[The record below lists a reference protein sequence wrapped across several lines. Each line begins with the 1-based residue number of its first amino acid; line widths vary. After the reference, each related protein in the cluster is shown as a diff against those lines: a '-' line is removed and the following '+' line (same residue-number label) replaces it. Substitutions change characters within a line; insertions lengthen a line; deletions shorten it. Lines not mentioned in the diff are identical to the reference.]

1 MSSSGPAQRLSV
13 AVVGVGEMGRNHARC
28 LAAMK
33 GVDLVAVV
41 DSDAARCHEVAATFE
56 CRSVISISDLPHVD
70 AAIVAAPSASHAE
83 VGCALMER
91 GVHCLIEKPLALDR
105 IQAMLLVDTA
115 DSANV
120 VLQVGHI
127 ERFNPAVRQLKKLLE
142 GELVLVTN
150 TRRMSAVSGR
160 VTDIDVVMDLM
171 VHDLDIM
178 LFLMGDDIDSIE
190 ARAVTGPS
198 GPDHVTA
205 LLSFQDDRLASLTA
219 SRITQNQIRQ
229 LEVTTKDRFF
239 TVDYPNQELLIFR
252 QGRIGVDGSDASEG
266 RYALDVDTK
275 RVFVRRTEPLVAEL
289 QHFLGVVR
297 GTHDNE
303 VDGREALRA
312 LDLVWA
318 VQGRLQGSADG
329 S

>member
-1 MSSSGPAQRLSV
+1 
-13 AVVGVGEMGRNHARC
+13 
-28 LAAMK
+28 MK
-33 GVDLVAVV
+33 GVDLIAVV
-41 DSDAARCHEVAATFE
+41 DSDATRCHEVAATFE
-56 CRSVISISDLPHVD
+56 CRPVTSISDLPHVD
-70 AAIVAAPSASHAE
+70 AAIVAVPSASHAE

-127 ERFNPAVRQLKKLLE
+127 ERFNPAVRQLKELLE
-142 GELVLVTN
+142 GESVLVTN
-150 TRRMSAVSGR
+150 ARRMSAASGR

-178 LFLMGDDIDSIE
+178 LFLMGDS
-190 ARAVTGPS
+190 T
-198 GPDHVTA
+198 DHVTA
-205 LLSFQDDRLASLTA
+205 LLSFQNGRLASLTA

-252 QGRIGVDGSDASEG
+252 QGRIDVDGSDASEG

>member
-1 MSSSGPAQRLSV
+1 MSPSGPVQRLSV
-13 AVVGVGEMGRNHARC
+13 AVVGVGEMGRNHSRC
-28 LAAMK
+28 LASMK

-56 CRSVISISDLPHVD
+56 CRPVASISDLPHVD
-70 AAIVAAPSASHAE
+70 VAIVAVPSASHAE
-83 VGCALMER
+83 VGCVLMER

-105 IQAMLLVDTA
+105 AQARLLVDAA

-120 VLQVGHI
+120 ILQVGHI
-127 ERFNPAVRQLKKLLE
+127 ERFNPAVRQLKELLE

-150 TRRMSAVSGR
+150 ARRMSAVSGR

-178 LFLMGDDIDSIE
+178 LFLMGDGIDSIE
-190 ARAVTGPS
+190 ARAVAGPS

-205 LLSFQDDRLASLTA
+205 LLSFQDGRLASLTA

-229 LEVTTKDRFF
+229 LEVTTEDRFF

-252 QGRIGVDGSDASEG
+252 QGRIGVDSPDASEG

-303 VDGREALRA
+303 VDGRGALRA

-318 VQGRLQGSADG
+318 IQGRLQGSADR

>member
-1 MSSSGPAQRLSV
+1 
-13 AVVGVGEMGRNHARC
+13 MGRNHARC
-28 LAAMK
+28 LAPMK
-33 GVDLVAVV
+33 GVDLIAVV
-41 DSDAARCHEVAATFE
+41 DSDATRCHEVAATFE
-56 CRSVISISDLPHVD
+56 CRPVTSISDLPHVD
-70 AAIVAAPSASHAE
+70 AAIVAVPSASHAE

-127 ERFNPAVRQLKKLLE
+127 ERFNPAVRQLKELLE
-142 GELVLVTN
+142 GESVLVTN
-150 TRRMSAVSGR
+150 ARRMSAASGR

-178 LFLMGDDIDSIE
+178 LFLMGDSIDSIE

-205 LLSFQDDRLASLTA
+205 LLSFQNGRLASLTA

-252 QGRIGVDGSDASEG
+252 QGRIDVDGSDASEG

>member
-105 IQAMLLVDTA
+105 TQARLLVDAA

-127 ERFNPAVRQLKKLLE
+127 ERFNPAVRQLKELLE

-252 QGRIGVDGSDASEG
+252 QGRIDVDGSDASEG

-318 VQGRLQGSADG
+318 IQGRLQGSADG

>member
-1 MSSSGPAQRLSV
+1 
-13 AVVGVGEMGRNHARC
+13 MGRNHARC

-33 GVDLVAVV
+33 GVDLVAAV
-41 DSDAARCHEVAATFE
+41 DSDVDRCNEVAATFE
-56 CRSVISISDLPHVD
+56 CRPVTSISDLPHVD
-70 AAIVAAPSASHAE
+70 AAIVAVPSASHAE

-105 IQAMLLVDTA
+105 TQAKLLVDAA

-127 ERFNPAVRQLKKLLE
+127 ERFNPAVRQLKELLE
-142 GELVLVTN
+142 GELVLVVN
-150 TRRMSAVSGR
+150 ARRMSAVSGR

-178 LFLMGDDIDSIE
+178 LFLMGDGIDSIE
-190 ARAVTGPS
+190 ARAVTGPN

-205 LLSFQDDRLASLTA
+205 LLSFQDGRLASLTA

-229 LEVTTKDRFF
+229 LEVTTRDRFF
-239 TVDYPNQELLIFR
+239 TVDYPSQELLICR
-252 QGRIGVDGSDASEG
+252 QGRIDGSNASEG

-275 RVFVRRTEPLVAEL
+275 RVFVRRTEPLVAEI
-289 QHFLGVVR
+289 QHFVGVVR
-297 GTHDNE
+297 GLHDNE
-303 VDGREALRA
+303 VDGRAALRA

-318 VQGRLQGSADG
+318 IQGRLHGSADG